1 MIVSHEYK
9 FIFFAAGKTGTF
21 SIENVLSK
29 YHDDKAIELEESE
42 FGISG
47 VLPILGTKH
56 IPPQVIRKSSKEP
69 GHLEGFQSYFKFAF
83 VRNPWDWVKCN
94 YFHCFPEEENVEK
107 IEKLEKEHIMKV
119 HDHLGDG
126 RWSRGLKTKTR
137 YQYAFLA
144 DNNGEGPLLVDFVG
158 KFEDMQQDF
167 DEICDIIE
175 IPREKLPHLN
185 KGMRS
190 KRKKHYSEF
199 YTEESKELVR
209 KLYRKDIEFFG
220 YEYEQK

>member
-1 MIVSHEYK
+1 MIASHK
-9 FIFFAAGKTGTF
+9 HQFIFFAAGKTGTF

-29 YHDDKAIELEESE
+29 YCDDKFIELEESE

-56 IPPQVIRKSSKEP
+56 APPQIIKKSSNQP

-94 YFHCFPEEENVEK
+94 YFHCFPEEKDTEEVEK
-107 IEKLEKEHIMKV
+107 
-119 HDHLGDG
+119 
-126 RWSRGLKTKTR
+126 
-137 YQYAFLA
+137 
-144 DNNGEGPLLVDFVG
+144 
-158 KFEDMQQDF
+158 
-167 DEICDIIE
+167 CDIIE

-185 KGMRS
+185 KGMKS
-190 KRKKHYSEF
+190 KRKRHYSEF

-209 KLYRKDIEFFG
+209 KLYKKDIEFFG
-220 YEYEQK
+220 YEYGQK